1 MSTLAVN
8 TTLLL
13 QDNNT
18 LFPFCVFQDYTTP
31 RVDLFAEVN
40 GMGRVTTFTDETV
53 EFGSYGIP
61 QSTGS
66 IKVHSGV

>member
-1 MSTLAVN
+1 MFPPKDSNA
-8 TTLLL
+8 
-13 QDNNT
+13 
-18 LFPFCVFQDYTTP
+18 LFPFCLFQDYTMP
-31 RVDLFAEVN
+31 RADLFAEVN
-40 GMGRVTTFTDETV
+40 GMGRVTTFTDEAV